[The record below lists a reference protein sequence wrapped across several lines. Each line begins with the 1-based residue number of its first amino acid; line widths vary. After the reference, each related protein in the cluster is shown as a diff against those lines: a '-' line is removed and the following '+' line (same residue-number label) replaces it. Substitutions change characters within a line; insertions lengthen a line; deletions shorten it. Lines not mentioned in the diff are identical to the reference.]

1 MIIPLQVDEQLIRKI
16 EEQVTKVTEEAL
28 TVKVNGECIVA
39 ATINFSLLLY
49 THSTLS
55 YAIDKLAT

>member
-1 MIIPLQVDEQLIRKI
+1 MDEQLIRKI

-49 THSTLS
+49 THITLS

>member
-16 EEQVTKVTEEAL
+16 EEQVTKVTEAAL

-39 ATINFSLLLY
+39 ATIIFSLLLY
-49 THSTLS
+49 STLS
-55 YAIDKLAT
+55 YQYT